1 MWQLLQNSQ
10 RFKQELATWQTEG
23 LVSSEQVIK
32 FEEKY
37 NLNAPSPW
45 YRNTSFI
52 LQTVAVLLAV
62 MGFFLLIGMNW
73 ELLPI
78 PVRTLIGLVPL
89 LISYF
94 VAWKKYNEGNESAA
108 EVAMILASLLFGAN
122 IALQA
127 QIYHIS
133 SYAPDGVLW
142 WILGTIPAIYFFR
155 SNALAIIFQFL
166 FMIWLSLQLNNNQFA
181 FWGVIIIGTF
191 SLFLHKNPNPI
202 HLIFA
207 IISNFLFVNNVVHF
221 LTLGYY
227 ESFTFWVLFT
237 NIYVLICLSAIEF
250 IKHEYSETFITR
262 LQNVLATFILI
273 MLYVM
278 TFNNAISS
286 LLNRDINTQMIIF
299 LVLCYLLATALW
311 IWKNGFK
318 LDIKQQNLSINFI
331 FVAIFMSMLLFKSS
345 ESTVLIYAI
354 LFNLLLLAFIVY
366 KIYSG
371 IQEHNKSRFM
381 WAIAYLL
388 ILALS
393 RYISLFGDNYLLT
406 GILFIACSLG
416 ILLVNRFWN
425 KKFADK

>member
-1 MWQLLQNSQ
+1 MWQFLQNSQ
-10 RFKQELATWQTEG
+10 RFKQELATWQAEG
-23 LVSSEQVIK
+23 LITSEQVAK

-37 NLNAPSPW
+37 SLNAPSPW

-94 VAWKKYNEGNESAA
+94 VAWKKYSEGNESAA
-108 EVAMILASLLFGAN
+108 EVTMILASLLFGAN

-166 FMIWLSLQLNNNQFA
+166 FMIWLGLQLENDQFA
-181 FWGVIIIGTF
+181 FWGIIIAG
-191 SLFLHKNPNPI
+191 SLILFLHKNPNSI
-202 HLIFA
+202 HLVFA
-207 IISNFLFVNNVVHF
+207 IISSFLFINNVVHF
-221 LTLGYY
+221 LTLGSY
-227 ESFTFWVLFT
+227 ESFTFWVLFA
-237 NIYVLICLSAIEF
+237 NIYVLICLTSIEF

-262 LQNVLATFILI
+262 LQNILATFILI
-273 MLYVM
+273 MLYAL
-278 TFNNAISS
+278 TFDNAISS
-286 LLNRDINTQMIIF
+286 LLNRDLNTQTVIF
-299 LVLCYLLATALW
+299 LVFCYVLATGLW
-311 IWKNGFK
+311 FWKNTFK
-318 LDIKQQNLSINFI
+318 LDSKQHNLSINFV
-331 FVAIFMSMLLFKSS
+331 FVALFMSMLLFKSN
-345 ESTVLIYAI
+345 ESTILIYTI

-381 WAIAYLL
+381 WGIAYLL
-388 ILALS
+388 ILAFS
-393 RYISLFGDNYLLT
+393 RYISLFGEDYLLT
-406 GILFIACSLG
+406 GVLFIACSLG